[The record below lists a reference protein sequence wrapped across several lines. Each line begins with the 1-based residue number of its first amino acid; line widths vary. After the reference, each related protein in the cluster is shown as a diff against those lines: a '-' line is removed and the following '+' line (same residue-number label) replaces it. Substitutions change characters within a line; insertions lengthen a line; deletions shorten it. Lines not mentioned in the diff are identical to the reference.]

1 VKKKILAL
9 IMATIVTFSLV
20 GCGKSKGKESE
31 NKGKTETSELVEK
44 NDEEKNDEEKKKQ
57 GWKKYNDMG
66 IEFKMADVWKNYGDN
81 ILLGGLGDPDNPEEP
96 IYGGLRYSF
105 LSNELIKQYETV
117 SETEK
122 DPKEKSNKIT
132 EIFSK
137 ATPLFDVIVYRED
150 KVPTEE
156 KLPEETGKK
165 NNNKIAAHDG
175 LVFYICYDDFND
187 SELSEGGKTAYK
199 ELYDDIKNIKESI
212 TTFKP
217 ITPQEAITA
226 LNKIE
231 FKLKD
236 LDGKEI
242 DSKELFKDNKITM
255 VNIWATFCGPCIN
268 EMPDLQKLF
277 EEVEANGGSVIGIIG
292 DTPDED
298 NEIAAKKI
306 IETKGVKFVN
316 LIPDDK
322 FKKEVISS
330 IAGYPT
336 SFFVDSEGKI
346 VGEVVT
352 GSRSK
357 EDYKEILNKAIE
369 SLK

>member
-1 VKKKILAL
+1 MKKKILAL
-9 IMATIVTFSLV
+9 VMATVVTFSLL
-20 GCGKSKGKESE
+20 GCGKSKDKEKENTGKPETTQSE
-31 NKGKTETSELVEK
+31 GKS
-44 NDEEKNDEEKKKQ
+44 DEEKKKQ

-66 IEFKMADVWKNYGDN
+66 IEFKMADLWKDYDEN
-81 ILLGGLGDPDNPEEP
+81 ILLGGLGDPEDPNEP
-96 IYGGLRYSF
+96 IYGGLKYSF
-105 LSNELIKQYETV
+105 LSNELIEQYKTV

-122 DPKEKSNKIT
+122 DPKEKSNKIK

-137 ATPLFDVIVYRED
+137 ATPLFDVIVYKED
-150 KVPTEE
+150 KIPTEE
-156 KLPEETGKK
+156 KLAEETGKK
-165 NNNKIAAHDG
+165 NNDKIAAHDG
-175 LVFYICYDDFND
+175 LVFYMCYGDFND
-187 SELSEGGKTAYK
+187 SELSEGGKKAYK
-199 ELYDDIKNIKESI
+199 ELYDDIKNIKESLK
-212 TTFKP
+212 TFKP

-268 EMPDLQKLF
+268 EMPDLQALF
-277 EEVEANGGSVIGIIG
+277 EEVKESGGSVIGIIG

-316 LIPDDK
+316 LVPDDK

-369 SLK
+369 DLK

>member
-1 VKKKILAL
+1 MKKKILAL
-9 IMATIVTFSLV
+9 TMVAIVTFSLL
-20 GCGKSKGKESE
+20 GCGNSKEKENE
-31 NKGKTETSELVEK
+31 NRGKTETSQS
-44 NDEEKNDEEKKKQ
+44 EEKNDEEKKKQ

-66 IEFKMADVWKNYGDN
+66 IEFKMADIWKKYDDN
-81 ILLGGLGDPDNPEEP
+81 ILLGGLGDPDNPNEP

-122 DPKEKSNKIT
+122 DPKEKSEKIK

-137 ATPLFDVIVYRED
+137 AVPLFDIVIYKED

-156 KLPEETGKK
+156 KLAEEIGKK
-165 NNNKIAAHDG
+165 NNDKIADHDG
-175 LVFYICYDDFND
+175 LVFYISYNDFND
-187 SELSEGGKTAYK
+187 SELSEEGKKVYK

-268 EMPDLQKLF
+268 EMPDLQELF
-277 EEVEANGGSVIGIIG
+277 EDVKESGGSVIGIIG

-316 LIPDDK
+316 LVPDDK

-336 SFFVDSEGKI
+336 SFFVDSEGNV